1 MNWMVRSNLDNWM
14 DDFFGNASITHSYG
28 RLYNPQTHDI
38 VPRKEYI
45 QKEIESLKSKK
56 KEYKEAIV
64 SIEKKIEE
72 YEKRIE

>member
-14 DDFFGNASITHSYG
+14 DGFFSIPTITHSYG

-38 VPRKEYI
+38 IPRKEYI

-64 SIEKKIEE
+64 KIEE
-72 YEKRIE
+72 QIKEHEKRIE